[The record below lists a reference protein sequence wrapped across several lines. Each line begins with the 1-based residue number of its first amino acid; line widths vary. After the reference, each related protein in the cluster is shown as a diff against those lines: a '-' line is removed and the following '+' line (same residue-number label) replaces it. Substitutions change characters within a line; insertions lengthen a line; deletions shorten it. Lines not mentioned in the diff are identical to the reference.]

1 MGKAKD
7 GSECFTRTGKGG
19 GKYVTCKGTQK
30 GGAKQKAD
38 SARKELRKKVP
49 EKKTV
54 TKAQFENARR
64 KLAGG
69 TATGKS
75 KKPAPKKKLGVRIEK
90 PKEVNM
96 KKEIPKSMMT
106 VYERYNEDLDGERYY
121 LKLRNK
127 ALTFA
132 DFGKWVRSGK
142 SLSKDNREILKKTFD
157 DVSKQGFKLYFA
169 LDETVFTKS
178 QVDKKTIPRSS
189 LTNKDL
195 KVVALKNGK
204 IGKVKLPTGRG
215 DAEPLSRMDFDN
227 TGIGVSGK
235 NYQKVFFKESDVG
248 NMF

>member
-75 KKPAPKKKLGVRIEK
+75 KKPAPKKKLGTKIEK
-90 PKEVNM
+90 PKEV
-96 KKEIPKSMMT
+96 KKSGKVIIK
-106 VYERYNEDLDGERYY
+106 YNDSKNSGTFKTIDEATDAIQKKFRSNDFS
-121 LKLRNK
+121 KLRIYGNMER
-127 ALTFA
+127 ALA
-132 DFGKWVRSGK
+132 DG
-142 SLSKDNREILKKTFD
+142 RE
-157 DVSKQGFKLYFA
+157 VGFKVTFMMRAEKSRREEANKDKPSDDYVTVTPYFTNDSGA
-169 LDETVFTKS
+169 ITDT
-178 QVDKKTIPRSS
+178 QKTI
-189 LTNKDL
+189 
-195 KVVALKNGK
+195 A
-204 IGKVKLPTGRG
+204 KVK
-215 DAEPLSRMDFDN
+215 
-227 TGIGVSGK
+227 
-235 NYQKVFFKESDVG
+235 
-248 NMF
+248 